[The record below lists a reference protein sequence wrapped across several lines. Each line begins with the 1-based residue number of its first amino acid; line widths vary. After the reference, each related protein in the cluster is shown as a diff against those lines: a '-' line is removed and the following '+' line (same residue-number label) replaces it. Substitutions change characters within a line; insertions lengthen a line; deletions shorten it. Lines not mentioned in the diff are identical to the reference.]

1 MKKHIL
7 TTLALVFA
15 LSGLSALSATQAQ
28 AHVDVH
34 VGIGIPAPPVV
45 RFEAEPPVEI
55 IPQTQVYY
63 APEPDYDLYRYG
75 GWWYVNRDGYW
86 YRSHNYNGPFGPV
99 VYESVPHAIIAVPG
113 SYHHHPVHT
122 ADWHRA
128 SARAHY
134 RGHPEHHEH
143 GHDHDHD
150 HDQH

>member
-7 TTLALVFA
+7 TTLALAFA
-15 LSGLSALSATQAQ
+15 LSGLSATQAQ
-28 AHVDVH
+28 ARVDVH
-34 VGIGIPAPPVV
+34 VGISIPAPPVV

-55 IPQTQVYY
+55 VPQTQVYY

-113 SYHHHPVHT
+113 SYHHHPVHP

-128 SARAHY
+128 SAHHTPPVHY
-134 RGHPEHHEH
+134 RGHPEHHER
-143 GHDHDHD
+143 GHDHDGH
-150 HDQH
+150 

>member
-15 LSGLSALSATQAQ
+15 LSGLSALSATHAQ

-113 SYHHHPVHT
+113 SYHHHPVHP